1 MKTLLWAERMKL
13 RRSKII
19 WIALFS
25 AVMVSVIVYM
35 QGQFLFQ
42 GHRYVDE
49 AGWLMTATQSLG
61 SIYVLPAIIAL
72 MGSYMICREEQDDT
86 MKSLRLIPVKPSR
99 LVGAKL
105 VLTASMSVLLYAF
118 LFIITFSTEA
128 TLHFSLLKSVA
139 VLNFL
144 KIYLLQG
151 ICLFFAMS
159 PIIAIVAVLKKGYW
173 IALIFAEVYSFAGL
187 FVGMQNTARFIY
199 PVTAAFC
206 VSGYYES
213 TLPQM
218 MTSILSLFIC
228 ACLSLLI
235 LDRLNKKYNLN
246 LI

>member
-1 MKTLLWAERMKL
+1 MKTLLWAERIKL

-49 AGWLMTATQSLG
+49 AGWFMTAAQSLG

-86 MKSLRLIPVKPSR
+86 MKSLRLIPVKPSS

-105 VLTASMSVLLYAF
+105 ILAAVMSVLLYAF

-128 TLHFSLLKSVA
+128 ALHFSLLKAVA
-139 VLNFL
+139 ILNFL

-151 ICLFFAMS
+151 ICLFLAMS

-213 TLPQM
+213 TLSQLA
-218 MTSILSLFIC
+218 TSILSLLAC
-228 ACLSLLI
+228 ALISLLI
-235 LDRLNKKYNLN
+235 LSGLNRKHSS
-246 LI
+246 